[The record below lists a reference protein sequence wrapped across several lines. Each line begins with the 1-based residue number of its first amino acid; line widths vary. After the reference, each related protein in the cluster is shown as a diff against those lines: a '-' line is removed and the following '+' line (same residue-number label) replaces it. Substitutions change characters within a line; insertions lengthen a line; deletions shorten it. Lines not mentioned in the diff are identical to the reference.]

1 MRTVLLALSLF
12 ALPAVSQAYSFNIIN
27 SSSTKI
33 TKLEVSEDGKSWGF
47 FDIGAGIP
55 AGETVEATWDESTD
69 DTGCE
74 WQVRANFADGSKS
87 PAAPFDFCEEDLQVE
102 FSD

>member
-1 MRTVLLALSLF
+1 MRTVLLALTLL

-27 SSSTKI
+27 SSSSKI
-33 TKLEVSEDGKSWGF
+33 TQLEVSEDGKEWGY
-47 FDIGAGIP
+47 FDIGPGIP
-55 AGETVEATWDESTD
+55 AGETVEATWDSSTD
-69 DTGCE
+69 DSNCE

-87 PAAPFDFCEEDLQVE
+87 PPTSFDFCEEDLEVE